1 MTTTIPA
8 NYKPTPKSI
17 DNLKARGIPSE
28 FVERELQYFR
38 IYWEETGG
46 KKKSWEMTFQRWMRT
61 AWAGK
66 AGRDYEEQRHRNQN
80 LAGRGMKTD
89 LFDTML
95 DKINGSA
102 IRQSATTATAGTDGT
117 KQGTGHSDLRLNPR
131 RGATAN
137 PINGSASSVATDDE
151 PQRDRTTYP
160 GQRAATPATANP
172 INGSEHRDTA
182 DNVSLRRPSVSDAR
196 ITPGTRAP
204 GAAAPMDPLEAIE
217 KMKKI
222 LESA

>member
-1 MTTTIPA
+1 MASYLPKNFTPRPEDYQAQGISQIPRDFLDVVVTPEFIEYWTELRERKLKKGKKDAWYTTWRNRARFLWKKKGPA
-8 NYKPTPKSI
+8 
-17 DNLKARGIPSE
+17 
-28 FVERELQYFR
+28 
-38 IYWEETGG
+38 WEENRHKRQDGG
-46 KKKSWEMTFQRWMRT
+46 MR
-61 AWAGK
+61 
-66 AGRDYEEQRHRNQN
+66 
-80 LAGRGMKTD
+80 TD

-95 DKINGSA
+95 DK
-102 IRQSATTATAGTDGT
+102 
-117 KQGTGHSDLRLNPR
+117 
-131 RGATAN
+131 
-137 PINGSASSVATDDE
+137 INGSASSVATDDE